1 VSTFKPIPEDE
12 ARDAR
17 WRMTEG
23 GAAQVFR
30 VRHVSYGFVA
40 QGVVQAEEDGVV
52 YGLTITLAMDQGWTL
67 RMARLSCTNGRELAL
82 DHDGKGRWTK
92 DGEPASELDGCI
104 DIDIWPTPFTN
115 TLPVLR
121 APWKKGEQREFTMAY
136 VKAPDLQVYADRQ
149 RYTSLGGNRF
159 RFEAVDGDF
168 AADIDFDENGLVTA
182 YPPLFYRVQ
191 GPDNQ

>member
-1 VSTFKPIPEDE
+1 MSDFKPIPEGE
-12 ARDAR
+12 ARDAS
-17 WRMTEG
+17 WRMTDT

-40 QGVVQAEEDGVV
+40 QGVVHAEEDGVV

-67 RMARLSCTNGRELAL
+67 RAARLSCTNGRELAL
-82 DHDGKGRWTK
+82 DHDGDGGWTK
-92 DGEPASELDGCI
+92 DGEPAPDLDGCI

-121 APWKKGEQREFTMAY
+121 LPWKKGEAREFTMAY

-168 AADIDFDENGLVTA
+168 AADIDFDGNGLVTD
-182 YPPLFYRVQ
+182 YPPLFYRV
-191 GPDNQ
+191 